1 MLSAGYIRNPQVRVE
16 VNQYKSQ
23 FVYVIGEV
31 RAPGKITMTG
41 TTMTLLEALALAGS
55 PTSSASNE
63 VIVVHPNRP
72 NAGNAQPGT
81 DVEGARITVNR
92 KDLELGKAGQDIVL
106 QDGDIINVP
115 SAQHFYITGMV
126 RNPGTFVLDPGM
138 SIQQA
143 IALAGGL
150 NERADRRIKISR
162 SVGGSSP
169 ESRWKTRSNPA
180 IRSRLADGFRL
191 QRPTQRSWNTQKI
204 FCVLRAGAIVV
215 TPCNARDG
223 IQRPAGRR
231 RVKSRRH
238 SCEPSTRRAFV
249 GASSTRGIR
258 RPVDWPGPIVEVLPF
273 HLPLR
278 GLANTVPPRP
288 AVLQTRPLALQIA
301 LASPVRSVSRGFGA
315 RLTFNPAIVHPTDRA
330 RLGPGAFISFA
341 TADPPWSG
349 ISRLPRPGG

>member
-1 MLSAGYIRNPQVRVE
+1 MEKNVSILFLLALAAAPHALAAQTARPSQAPAPQTQPAKPAPNQPALVMPKPESAGQTPLATTPVNPNSYKIGLNDEVKITVYDEPDLSMMYRVDADGSISFPLIGRVQAAGGTLAELQQRITKMLASGYIRNPQVRVE

-72 NAGNAQPGT
+72 NSATATPGT

-92 KDLELGKAGQDIVL
+92 KDLELGKAGQDVVL

-150 NERADRRIKISR
+150 NERGSDRRIKISR
-162 SVGGSSP
+162 LVNGKLT
-169 ESRWKTRSNPA
+169 E
-180 IRSRLADGFRL
+180 I
-191 QRPTQRSWNTQKI
+191 
-204 FCVLRAGAIVV
+204 
-215 TPCNARDG
+215 
-223 IQRPAGRR
+223 
-231 RVKSRRH
+231 
-238 SCEPSTRRAFV
+238 
-249 GASSTRGIR
+249 
-258 RPVDWPGPIVEVLPF
+258 
-273 HLPLR
+273 
-278 GLANTVPPRP
+278 
-288 AVLQTRPLALQIA
+288 
-301 LASPVRSVSRGFGA
+301 SVS
-315 RLTFNPAIVHPTDRA
+315 LEDKIQ
-330 RLGPGAFISFA
+330 PGDTITISGRFF
-341 TADPPWSG
+341 
-349 ISRLPRPGG
+349 